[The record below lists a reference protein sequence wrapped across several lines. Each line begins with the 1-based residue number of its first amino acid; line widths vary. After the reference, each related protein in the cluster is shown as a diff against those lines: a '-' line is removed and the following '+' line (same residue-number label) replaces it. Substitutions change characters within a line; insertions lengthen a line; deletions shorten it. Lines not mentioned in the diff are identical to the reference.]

1 MSDRRRCRV
10 RKCFNRSNEV
20 DDVDDKV
27 DDEVDDEV
35 DDKVDEVESSNENA
49 PGVLGAIESVPFLF
63 FLW

>member
-1 MSDRRRCRV
+1 MAQMSDRRRCRV

-35 DDKVDEVESSNENA
+35 DDVESSNENA

>member
-1 MSDRRRCRV
+1 MAQMSDRRRCRV
-10 RKCFNRSNEV
+10 RKCFNRSNDV
-20 DDVDDKV
+20 DDVDDK
-27 DDEVDDEV
+27 VDDEV

>member
-1 MSDRRRCRV
+1 MAQMSDRRRCRV
-10 RKCFNRSNEV
+10 RKCFSRSNDV
-20 DDVDDKV
+20 DDVDDK
-27 DDEVDDEV
+27 VDDEV

>member
-1 MSDRRRCRV
+1 MAQMSDRRRCRV

-35 DDKVDEVESSNENA
+35 DEVESSNENA